1 MRGLAKQKNVIY
13 GSTRGIVKNNEM
25 ITRIMMR
32 FYCTIPVPDMIKYE
46 VYIMDNVKTYTSVS
60 SRFEKDMS
68 KLLYIYNYY
77 INDVY
82 NGLTVI
88 SMTNTKQCILTIY
101 S

>member
-13 GSTRGIVKNNEM
+13 GSTRGIVKTNEM

-60 SRFEKDMS
+60 SRFEKDMCTTVW
-68 KLLYIYNYY
+68 LLW
-77 INDVY
+77 
-82 NGLTVI
+82 
-88 SMTNTKQCILTIY
+88 
-101 S
+101 